1 MANALHSPASAGVR
15 AEAPAAS
22 HLWRWL
28 TAAAIFGC
36 IGLNYWWNAS
46 PPNGQNMGAVS
57 AQYPT
62 PLTPAGW
69 AFSIWGLIF
78 LSEAIYAVWQLLP
91 AQRNNPL
98 PDAVARPLAVAN
110 LAAAAWVVCFGYELI
125 ALCTALMLLTLGAL
139 VLAYGRARRL
149 VLAGQSAKLS
159 SWPVSLFM
167 GWISVATVINLTL
180 ALRDFGW
187 ETPMNAT
194 VVLCVAL
201 LAVVVA
207 LGLIMSNA
215 FRDAVYPLVLA
226 WGLVGV
232 WAARRAEIPEL
243 AWVALAAAVV
253 VGAVG
258 VLLANRRRAPN
269 RAGE

>member
-1 MANALHSPASAGVR
+1 METTLAPDSQVHSRSASQA
-15 AEAPAAS
+15 
-22 HLWRWL
+22 WRWVA
-28 TAAAIFGC
+28 AAAIFGC
-36 IGLNYWWNAS
+36 IGLNYWWNTNPA
-46 PPNGQNMGAVS
+46 NGQNMGQVS

-62 PLTPAGW
+62 PLTPSGW

-91 AQRNNPL
+91 AQRSNPL
-98 PDAVARPLAVAN
+98 PNAVARPLTVAN
-110 LAAAAWVVCFGYELI
+110 LAAAAWVVCFSYELI
-125 ALCTALMLLTLGAL
+125 AVCTALMLLTLGAL

-149 VLAGQSAKLS
+149 VLAGETAKLS

-167 GWISVATVINLTL
+167 GWISVATVVNLTL

-187 ETPMNAT
+187 ETPMNVT

-207 LGLIMSNA
+207 LGLIISSS

-226 WGLVGV
+226 WGLIGI
-232 WAARRAEIPEL
+232 WAARRADLVEL
-243 AWVALAAAVV
+243 AWVALAGAVV
-253 VGAVG
+253 VGLLG
-258 VLLANRRRAPN
+258 VLLANRRRSTSRVGA
-269 RAGE
+269 